1 MRKINF
7 IGKNLDGNKSYL
19 VNYPQGREQRKGFTI
34 VIVSE
39 DAHDDDDD
47 DDLTTMIMTM
57 TMTIVSLQQ
66 LQWQ

>member
-1 MRKINF
+1 MRKMNF
-7 IGKNLDGNKSYL
+7 IGKNLNGNKTYL
-19 VNYPQGREQRKGFTI
+19 PQGREQRKGFTI

-47 DDLTTMIMTM
+47 DDLTTMMMTM